1 MPTPTYSFPLGFLW
15 GAATAAH
22 QIEGNNVNADW
33 WEREHRPGGDVSE
46 PSGDADDSYNRYA
59 QDISLLADSGLN
71 TYRFS
76 VEWAR
81 VEPEEGFFSRAQIL
95 HYRGMIEACL
105 EAGVTPMVTL
115 NHMTLPRWLA
125 HRGGWRDPASTDLFG
140 RYVEHLLPI
149 LDGVTWVCT
158 INEPNMVALT
168 QGGQEGTDMA
178 AASLPT
184 PDPVISRSLV
194 KAHRRAREVLS
205 RRPGL
210 RSGWTIAC
218 QDFQALP
225 GCEREMEKYRYPRE
239 EFFSQAAKGDDF
251 IGVQAYLRTFIGTDG
266 PRPVPAGAERTLTG
280 WEYYPAA
287 LGEAVRYTWQAA
299 GYTPIVVTENGIA
312 TADDSRRIDYT
323 FEALSSLYRAMIDG
337 VAVEGY
343 IHWSL
348 LDNYEWGS
356 YKPTFGLVSV
366 DHETFERRP
375 KPSLEWLGR
384 VAKTGL
390 LRRD

>member
-1 MPTPTYSFPLGFLW
+1 MPTPTYSFPREFLW

-81 VEPEEGFFSRAQIL
+81 VEPEEGFFSQAQIL

-168 QGGQEGTDMA
+168 QGGKEGSDMA

-390 LRRD
+390 LRKE